1 MSWKRFCLVSLSLAW
16 MAFPDRVRAQEAVQA
31 PGYTAPGYSGP
42 GYSSVDNLSGA
53 MTLTPG
59 GGTYLLFNKQTGE
72 AVGIPTGYSRIGVRH
87 AIFEDGPQQVFGEV
101 EALITDTNRYGF
113 NTGLGYRQMIDNAL
127 WGVNGWYDTI
137 ESPQSFRYQQAG
149 IGFEYL
155 SGPVDL
161 RANGYLPIG
170 QRSNFLGV
178 VDPGTAP
185 VFVGHN
191 FSTMGT
197 GLFQQSLAGF
207 DAEAGIPLPVINWMR
222 IYAGLYELSSPVDQ
236 TWGVR
241 SRVEG
246 QVTQGV
252 NVSVQVTND
261 DKFGTNVNVGVDIR
275 FDGRLPTRFGA
286 LNDVDNRRYD
296 QVRRQ
301 WQVQLA
307 ENQGPRLVPLSDP
320 TTGRN
325 IAVTWVNNR
334 AAAGGDGTIERP
346 FTALPSSVP
355 SDYVL
360 VQRGAGDTVGNISLR
375 TGQDLFGE
383 GKQHSIDTDRLGSFA
398 IPNSVFSNSGPFPTL
413 RGRNADAPVITLAD
427 NNRVSAFN
435 ITGGTTAAILG
446 TGSDNFLVEC
456 VNVTSSSGLAV
467 TGGGNSIIRDSNFI
481 NTSPTGVG
489 ISVANSSGAP
499 STLRISD
506 VTTQGGAIGTRV
518 TAAGSPMTLNLANVD
533 GSNHTGTGVLLDANG
548 AALVASVSD
557 STMTNV
563 GDGFR
568 FDVRGGGSLSGSVS
582 RISATGSG
590 NLLEGNVNTGALNL
604 QVTDATL
611 SDSTAGS
618 GVALT
623 LINATGTATFDN
635 LTANN
640 NAVDGVGLVGFGT
653 ATNYRLNV
661 NNSSLIGNND
671 DAVDSTVLGGANVVV
686 SIDPTP
692 ATGSGNNGYEF
703 EVRGANSQLTAF
715 MADTDYS
722 NSGQDG
728 INGIINTGGRADLV
742 FDRSPASGSG
752 RDGLHA
758 LVDNG
763 TLAAVFRDGS
773 FSQSGVGNNGNGIHI
788 DARQGSRLGLTF
800 DRSPAINNG
809 SAGFRYNVTS
819 GSTLSTVFNDG
830 DLSSNPVNNV
840 VGTVDGVGSQAVL
853 TFNNTNQNLLAS
865 NGGFVAGVTNSGR
878 LTSNWNGS
886 DVSGTQ
892 SDGVRVTASGP
903 ATRVGLNFNNSL
915 VDGNARNGV
924 IASLTG
930 GNSSS
935 VLGVTLTDSSIQT
948 NSLDGLNLA
957 VNGTGTVGSL
967 SLTNTPIANNLRD
980 GFEFGATGGAQFG
993 TTVTGAGNNF
1003 SNNAES
1009 GIDGHVSGVGSRA
1022 IVSFDGMAIN
1032 DSGQSGVL
1040 LRADQQGQLGLSLNN
1055 STVLRSGVSGIDAL
1069 AATNGLIDINTSS
1082 TSVTQSQ
1089 LNGLSFAAVTGGD
1102 ITGNLVG
1109 GSFSNN
1115 GLGAPSSGVRGN
1127 VDGAGSTANIAFTDV
1142 PVNANTLNG
1151 FQLNSTAGGLLTAS
1165 LTSTTAGALSASNNA
1180 SDGITLSATG
1190 TGSTANLLMFGN
1202 NNVNSNT
1209 GNGLNVSGTNA
1220 QQVAVQFSGS
1230 ANSNTGDGVHVNLQD
1245 VVRSAVELNATGGTI
1260 ENNTGDG
1267 IEIDLIN
1274 SNLTNL
1280 TVNGTLVEALRIDGF
1295 QIQTNGGDGVNIN
1308 ATNSDATSAVITN
1321 NTIEDN
1327 TGVGL
1332 LVNLQTG
1339 SDWNLDINTNQVLD
1353 SAGNGIEV
1361 TSDSGTSTISVSDNI
1376 VAGGLLDNIRIDLT
1390 GTSTSTL
1397 HIDGNTVDG
1406 DGLAP
1411 TVTPVIVRSFLSPID
1426 SVFTSGEPPDAMGA
1440 VGPGHLVE
1448 LVNDNF
1454 RIYDK
1459 NTGAVL
1465 VATSDEAFWQNVAG
1479 ANLGGSDVFDHR
1491 IIFDPTTN
1499 RWIATTITRG
1509 NGNLILLA
1517 VSDSADPTGGWRS
1530 VQWQGDLTGGN
1541 FNDFDTLG
1549 FDSDAVVVS
1558 TNDFGAGFSVSVF
1571 SIPKA
1576 DLFGAGAPSIAR
1588 MTRIQGL
1595 AAGTAGTALQAALDF
1610 GPSDGRTA
1618 ILAVNDG
1625 LPSSNTVFRTN
1636 ILGGTAAGAT
1646 LSPATLITVPNFN
1659 SPNNVATPNG
1669 TNVRANS
1676 DRFWSNTVEVNNELW
1691 AVHHVAGTGGLNEL
1705 RWYRIDEATNAVIS
1719 TGTIAAP
1726 GLSLFMPSIAVNT
1739 AGEIV
1744 IGYHAAS
1751 ATTAPSAYA
1760 SAGIVQGNN
1769 VFFGTPTLLT
1779 AGTGEYG
1786 GGRWGDYSAT
1796 TVDPT
1801 DSSTFWTILETGRG
1815 VTDGIT
1821 DFEYGEAFNALQVD
1835 VRGGAS
1841 QLTAGNG
1848 IHVIASDT
1856 ATIAGLSTINNNNVT
1871 GNGVD
1876 GIRVELNDNSVIQS
1890 LEINGN
1896 SVAGNGGDGIDFAT
1910 SGTPTIGSLS
1920 ISNNSGVANNGAQGI
1935 VVQLNDVLGLQDLT
1949 VDGNTV
1955 NNNALS
1961 GILVNINNSA
1971 APVAPAAVSVSS
1983 NTVSENT
1990 GFGVDVSLTNVSL
2003 SLFNASSNVIGDNTN
2018 DGLRVRA
2025 NASPITLA
2033 EISDNRLLGNLGNE
2047 GMLLSFTDGP
2057 LGTLSIK
2064 RNTVGG
2070 ALIDGMRVDLDN
2082 SPVGSVEIVNN
2093 NLGGGGGTSAVIDD
2107 SLPVLR
2113 AGFNGNT
2120 LASNDDGSTATAIP
2134 FGFTTDFFGQVFT
2147 GAFVN
2152 NNGNITFGQSLSTFT
2167 GFGLLNTTRQII
2179 APFFA
2184 DVDTRD
2190 IGAVVT
2196 PDVTYGTG
2204 TVAGRNAFGVNWL
2217 DVRHFSVSGTGGG
2230 LPPNSF
2236 QLVLI
2241 DRSDV
2246 GAGDFDMEFNYG
2258 SVLWETGTASG
2269 GNSLGLGG
2277 TSATVGYSNGST
2289 ASLEFAGSRV
2299 NGALLDSGPAATS
2312 LIQNSVNSANAG
2324 RYIFFARNGNIGTVG
2339 GGSGGDGLALNINNG
2354 SNVGAMLID
2363 GNLISN
2369 NGFHGIDLNVT
2380 DSTLPTSVVIQNNT
2394 ITGQGGS
2401 GINIVNPDTNGADFG
2416 IDFIDNTI
2424 TNNSGGPGIE
2434 IRLDANA
2441 GSNVAITSTGDTIN
2455 DNGSDGILY
2464 QGVAGGSLAID
2475 AATIN
2480 DNGGNGVNIQLNGTT
2495 LSVTD
2500 STITGNTQN
2509 GLLIDSISGVNDV
2522 TLTNNTVTGNTQ
2534 DGLELINN
2542 SPAGLTARINGSR
2555 FNTNTERGVAIFNR
2569 GSGQANVTLNDNAVT
2584 GNLQDGVYVVNT
2596 ASANQSTRAAST
2608 VAMSNNGLVTA
2619 TPELVFDM
2627 NRNTVRTNGVGS
2639 GLAAS
2644 GLVMRVGTADGGL
2657 ADSTNNGG
2665 FADTRAGITANIR
2678 DNTLQ
2683 GNIGSDVFFQ
2693 SFVSTVD
2700 PLASQGTWNAGTFNL
2715 AQYETDPLARLDLV
2729 YGGNTAGTT
2738 QATNAGA
2745 AYINDESIFKSRTVG
2760 QTPAGPF
2767 PTGTRDRN
2775 AQRLADRDVAPGGT
2789 QLPPNAP
2796 IAQPSYLFPGV
2807 GESTFRVNLE
2817 PGNVFGNGSGFILD
2831 DVPYV
2836 DVNSANGIGPAL
2848 PFGWG
2853 TLP

>member
-1 MSWKRFCLVSLSLAW
+1 MTIEGLFAQPAHGVEVVSQAESQRQLSPVTLPATGRSVVAWVSWPGGRNTSQRSGSFLQRLMEKHMSWKRFCLVSLSLAW
-16 MAFPDRVRAQEAVQA
+16 MAFPDRVRAQEAVQG

-59 GGTYLLFNKQTGE
+59 GGTYLLFNKQTGQ

-137 ESPQSFRYQQAG
+137 ESPESFRYQQAG

-170 QRSNFLGV
+170 QRTNFLGV
-178 VDPGTAP
+178 VDPGTTP
-185 VFVGHN
+185 VFVGN
-191 FSTMGT
+191 NYSTMGT

-307 ENQGPRLVPLSDP
+307 ENQGPRLVPLIDP
-320 TTGRN
+320 TTRRN
-325 IAVTWVNNR
+325 IAITWVNNR
-334 AAAGGDGTIERP
+334 AAAGGDGTVERP
-346 FTALPSSVP
+346 FTVLPSSAP

-360 VQRGAGDTVGNISLR
+360 VKRGTGDTVGNISLR
-375 TGQDLFGE
+375 NGQDLFGE
-383 GKQHSIDTDRLGSFA
+383 GKQHSIDTDRLGSVA
-398 IPNSVFSNSGPFPTL
+398 IPNNVFSNTGAFPTL
-413 RGRNADAPVITLAD
+413 AGRNADAPVITLAD

-446 TGSDNFLVEC
+446 AGADSFLVEC
-456 VNVTSSSGLAV
+456 VNVTSSSGLSV

-518 TAAGSPMTLNLANVD
+518 TAAGSPVTLTLANVD
-533 GSNHTGTGVLLDANG
+533 GSNHTGTGLLLDANG
-548 AALVASVSD
+548 AALVANVSN

-611 SDSTAGS
+611 SGSTAGS
-618 GVALT
+618 GVAFT

-640 NAVDGVGLVGFGT
+640 NAVDGVALVGVGA

-671 DAVDSTVLGGANVVV
+671 DAVDSTVVGGANVVV
-686 SIDPTP
+686 SVDPTA
-692 ATGSGNNGYEF
+692 ATDSGNNGFEF
-703 EVRGANSQLTAF
+703 EVRGANSHLTAIK
-715 MADTDYS
+715 ADTDYS

-728 INGIINTGGRADLV
+728 INGIVNTGGRADLI
-742 FDRSPASGSG
+742 FDRSPA
-752 RDGLHA
+752 
-758 LVDNG
+758 
-763 TLAAVFRDGS
+763 T
-773 FSQSGVGNNGNGIHI
+773 GNG
-788 DARQGSRLGLTF
+788 A
-800 DRSPAINNG
+800 
-809 SAGFRYNVTS
+809 AGFRYNVAT
-819 GSTLSTVFNDG
+819 GGVLTTVFNAG

-853 TFNNTNQNLLAS
+853 TFNSTNQNLLAS
-865 NGGFVAGVTNSGR
+865 NGGFVAGVTNSGQ
-878 LTSNWNGS
+878 LTSTWNGS
-886 DVSGTQ
+886 HVSGTQ

-903 ATRVGLNFNNSL
+903 ATQVRLNFNNSL
-915 VDGNARNGV
+915 VDGNAGNGI

-948 NSLDGLNLA
+948 NGLDGLNLA
-957 VNGTGTVGSL
+957 VDGVGTLGTL
-967 SLTNTPIANNLRD
+967 NLTNTPIANNLRD

-993 TTVTGAGNNF
+993 TTVTGTGNNF

-1089 LNGLSFAAVTGGD
+1089 LNGLSFGAVTGGD
-1102 ITGNLVG
+1102 VTGTLVG

-1127 VDGAGSTANIAFTDV
+1127 IDGAGSTANIAFTDV

-1151 FQLNSTAGGLLTAS
+1151 FQLNSTAGGSLTAS

-1180 SDGITLSATG
+1180 GDGIGLSATG
-1190 TGSTANLLMFGN
+1190 ANSIANLLMFGN
-1202 NNVNSNT
+1202 NTVNTNT

-1220 QQVAVQFSGS
+1220 RQVAVQFSGS

-1245 VVRSAVELNATGGTI
+1245 VVRSAVELNLTGGTI
-1260 ENNTGDG
+1260 QDNTGDG
-1267 IEIDLIN
+1267 VEIDLTN
-1274 SNLTNL
+1274 SNLINV
-1280 TVNGTLVEALRIDGF
+1280 TVNGTLVEALRIDGLL
-1295 QIQTNGGDGVNIN
+1295 IQRNGGDGVNIN
-1308 ATNSDATSAVITN
+1308 ATNSDATSAVIAN

-1327 TGVGL
+1327 GGGGI
-1332 LVNLQTG
+1332 LVNLQSG

-1361 TSDSGTSTISVSDNI
+1361 TSDSGTSTINVTGNT
-1376 VAGGLLDNIRIDLT
+1376 VAGSLLDNIRIDLS

-1411 TVTPVIVRSFLSPID
+1411 TITPVIVRSFLSPID
-1426 SVFTSGEPPDAMGA
+1426 SAITNGEPPDAMGA

-1459 NTGAVL
+1459 NTGAL
-1465 VATSDEAFWQNVAG
+1465 LTATSDEAFWTNVAG

-1509 NGNLILLA
+1509 DGNQILLA

-1576 DLFGAGAPSIAR
+1576 DLFGAGAPSIAQ

-1595 AAGTAGTALQAALDF
+1595 PAGTAGTALQAALDF

-1618 ILAVNDG
+1618 ILAVNDN
-1625 LPSSNTVFRTN
+1625 LPGSNTVFRTN
-1636 ILGGTAAGAT
+1636 ILNGTTAAAT
-1646 LSPATLITVPNFN
+1646 LSPATLITVPNFI

-1676 DRFWSNTVEVNNELW
+1676 DRFWSNTVEVNDELW

-1815 VTDGIT
+1815 VTDGLT
-1821 DFEYGEAFNALQVD
+1821 DFEYGEAFNALQVEA
-1835 VRGGAS
+1835 RGGAS

-1848 IHVIASDT
+1848 IHVTANDA
-1856 ATIAGLSTINNNNVT
+1856 ATIAGLSTINNNMVT

-1876 GIRVELNDNSVIQS
+1876 GIHVDLNDNSVVQS

-1896 SVAGNGGDGIDFAT
+1896 SVADSGGDGIEVT
-1910 SGTPTIGSLS
+1910 TTGTPTIGSLS
-1920 ISNNSGVANNGAQGI
+1920 ISNNSGVTNNGGAGI
-1935 VVQLNDVLGLQDLT
+1935 LVQLNGAAGIPDIT
-1949 VDGNTV
+1949 VDNNDTNDNQGLGIAINAVNTSV
-1955 NNNALS
+1955 GVLS
-1961 GILVNINNSA
+1961 VQNNSA
-1971 APVAPAAVSVSS
+1971 DTNTGGPGISVSL
-1983 NTVSENT
+1983 N
-1990 GFGVDVSLTNVSL
+1990 
-2003 SLFNASSNVIGDNTN
+2003 
-2018 DGLRVRA
+2018 
-2025 NASPITLA
+2025 
-2033 EISDNRLLGNLGNE
+2033 
-2047 GMLLSFTDGP
+2047 
-2057 LGTLSIK
+2057 
-2064 RNTVGG
+2064 
-2070 ALIDGMRVDLDN
+2070 
-2082 SPVGSVEIVNN
+2082 
-2093 NLGGGGGTSAVIDD
+2093 
-2107 SLPVLR
+2107 
-2113 AGFNGNT
+2113 
-2120 LASNDDGSTATAIP
+2120 
-2134 FGFTTDFFGQVFT
+2134 
-2147 GAFVN
+2147 
-2152 NNGNITFGQSLSTFT
+2152 
-2167 GFGLLNTTRQII
+2167 NTTGGVIS
-2179 APFFA
+2179 A
-2184 DVDTRD
+2184 DQLLM
-2190 IGAVVT
+2190 
-2196 PDVTYGTG
+2196 
-2204 TVAGRNAFGVNWL
+2204 AG
-2217 DVRHFSVSGTGGG
+2217 
-2230 LPPNSF
+2230 
-2236 QLVLI
+2236 
-2241 DRSDV
+2241 
-2246 GAGDFDMEFNYG
+2246 
-2258 SVLWETGTASG
+2258 
-2269 GNSLGLGG
+2269 
-2277 TSATVGYSNGST
+2277 
-2289 ASLEFAGSRV
+2289 
-2299 NGALLDSGPAATS
+2299 
-2312 LIQNSVNSANAG
+2312 
-2324 RYIFFARNGNIGTVG
+2324 
-2339 GGSGGDGLALNINNG
+2339 
-2354 SNVGAMLID
+2354 
-2363 GNLISN
+2363 
-2369 NGFHGIDLNVT
+2369 
-2380 DSTLPTSVVIQNNT
+2380 
-2394 ITGQGGS
+2394 
-2401 GINIVNPDTNGADFG
+2401 
-2416 IDFIDNTI
+2416 NTI
-2424 TNNSGGPGIE
+2424 TNNSGTGLALQLNNI
-2434 IRLDANA
+2434 
-2441 GSNVAITSTGDTIN
+2441 SNVSQIQIDQSNVTGNTGGGVSLNADGSTVANISILGNTILSNTGGDGVVIRTT
-2455 DNGSDGILY
+2455 NGSSIGTTSMTNNI
-2464 QGVAGGSLAID
+2464 
-2475 AATIN
+2475 IN
-2480 DNGGNGVNIQLNGTT
+2480 ANGGNGVNMALTGTT
-2495 LSVTD
+2495 LSVAD

-2509 GLLIDSISGVNDV
+2509 GLLIDSVSGVNDV

-2569 GSGQANVTLNDNAVT
+2569 GSGQANVTLNDNVVT

-2619 TPELVFDM
+2619 TPDLIFDM
-2627 NRNTVRTNGVGS
+2627 NRNTVSTNGVGS
-2639 GLAAS
+2639 GLPAS

-2665 FADTRAGITANIR
+2665 LADTRAGITANIR

-2700 PLASQGTWNAGTFNL
+2700 PLASQGTWDAATFNL
-2715 AQYETDPLARLDLV
+2715 TQYQTDPLARLDLV
-2729 YGGNTAGTT
+2729 YAGNTAGTT

-2745 AYINDESIFKSRTVG
+2745 AYINDESLFKSRTVG

-2767 PTGTRDRN
+2767 PAGTRARN
-2775 AQRLADRDVAPGGT
+2775 AQRLAARNVAPGGT
-2789 QLPPNAP
+2789 QLDPNAVF
-2796 IAQPSYLFPGV
+2796 AQPSFLFPGV
-2807 GESTFRVNLE
+2807 GESTFRVDLSLG
-2817 PGNVFGNGSGFILD
+2817 GNVFGAGSGFIPD

-2853 TLP
+2853 PLP

>member
-1 MSWKRFCLVSLSLAW
+1 MSWKRFCIVSLSLAW
-16 MAFPDRVRAQEAVQA
+16 MAFPDRVRAQEAIQA
-31 PGYTAPGYSGP
+31 PGYAAPGYSGP

-59 GGTYLLFNKQTGE
+59 GGTYLLFNKQTGQ
-72 AVGIPTGYSRIGVRH
+72 AVGIPTGYSRFGIRH
-87 AIFEDGPQQVFGEV
+87 AIFDDGPQQVFGEV

-113 NTGLGYRQMIDNAL
+113 NTGLGYRRMIDNAL

-149 IGFEYL
+149 IGVEYL
-155 SGPVDL
+155 SGPLDL
-161 RANGYLPIG
+161 RANGYVPIG
-170 QRSNFLGV
+170 NRTNFLRV
-178 VDPGTAP
+178 VDPGTTS
-185 VFVGHN
+185 VFTGHD
-191 FSTMGT
+191 FATRGT

-222 IYAGLYELSSPVDQ
+222 IYAGMYELSSPVDD

-241 SRVEG
+241 SRIEG

-286 LNDVDNRRYD
+286 LNDAYNRRYD

-301 WQVQLA
+301 WQVQVA
-307 ENQGPRLVPLSDP
+307 ENQGPRLVPLNDP

-325 IAVTWVNNR
+325 IAITWVNNT

-346 FTALPSSVP
+346 FQVLPSSAA

-360 VQRGAGDTVGNISLR
+360 VRRGAGDTVGNISLR
-375 TGQDLFGE
+375 NGQDLFGE
-383 GKQHSIDTDRLGSFA
+383 GKAHSIDTDRLGA
-398 IPNSVFSNSGPFPTL
+398 VVIPNNVFSNSGAFTSL
-413 RGRNADAPVITLAD
+413 RGRDANAPVITLAD
-427 NNRVSAFN
+427 NTGVSGFN

-446 TGSDNFLVEC
+446 TGADHFLVEC
-456 VNVTSSSGLAV
+456 VNVNSASGLSV
-467 TGGGNSIIRDSNFI
+467 TGGGNSIVRDSNFI

-489 ISVANSSGAP
+489 ISYANTSGAP
-499 STLRISD
+499 STLSISN
-506 VTTQGGAIGTRV
+506 VTTQGGDIGTRV
-518 TAAGSPMTLNLANVD
+518 TAAGSPVTVTLANVN
-533 GSNHTGTGVLLDANG
+533 GSNHTGTGLLLDANG
-548 AALVASVSD
+548 AALVASLSD
-557 STMTNV
+557 SAMTNV
-563 GDGFR
+563 GDGYR
-568 FDVRGGGSLSGSVS
+568 FNARQGGSLSGSV
-582 RISATGSG
+582 RNIRATGSG
-590 NLLEGNVNTGALNL
+590 NLLEGNVSTGALNL
-604 QVTDATL
+604 QVTNATL
-611 SDSTAGS
+611 SGSTAGN
-618 GVALT
+618 GVAFNLA
-623 LINATGTATFDN
+623 NATGIATFTN

-640 NAVDGVGLVGFGT
+640 NAVDGVAVVGSGA
-653 ATNYRLNV
+653 ATNYRVNV
-661 NNSSLIGNND
+661 INSRIVGNGD
-671 DAVDSTVLGGANVVV
+671 DAVDATVVGGANVVV
-686 SIDPTP
+686 FVDPTA
-692 ATGSGNNGYEF
+692 ATGSGNNGFEF
-703 EVRGANSQLTAF
+703 EVRGANSRLTAI

-722 NSGQDG
+722 RSGQDG
-728 INGIINTGGRADLV
+728 INGIVNTGGRADLL
-742 FDRSPASGSG
+742 FDRSPTTS
-752 RDGLHA
+752 
-758 LVDNG
+758 NG
-763 TLAAVFRDGS
+763 V
-773 FSQSGVGNNGNGIHI
+773 
-788 DARQGSRLGLTF
+788 
-800 DRSPAINNG
+800 
-809 SAGFRYNVTS
+809 AGFRYNVAT
-819 GSTLSTVFNDG
+819 GGALSAVFNGG

-840 VGTVDGVGSQAVL
+840 VGSVDGVGSQAAF

-865 NGGFVAGVTNSGR
+865 NGGFVAGVTNSGH
-878 LTSNWNGS
+878 LTSTWNGS
-886 DVSGTQ
+886 NVSGTQ
-892 SDGVRVTASGP
+892 SDGVRVTATGP
-903 ATRVGLNFNNSL
+903 ATQVGLNFNNSL
-915 VDGNARNGV
+915 VNNNAGNGV
-924 IASLTG
+924 IARLTG

-948 NSLDGLNLA
+948 NGLDGLNLA
-957 VNGTGTVGSL
+957 VDGVGTVGTL
-967 SLTNTPIANNLRD
+967 SLTNTPIANNQRD

-993 TTVTGAGNNF
+993 TTITGTGAANNF

-1009 GIDGHVSGVGSRA
+1009 GIDGHVSGAGSRA
-1022 IVSFDGMAIN
+1022 IVSFDGMTIN

-1040 LRADQQGQLGLSLNN
+1040 LRADQQGQLGLRLNN
-1055 STVLRSGVSGIDAL
+1055 STVTRSGEHGIDAL
-1069 AATNGLIDINTSS
+1069 ATTNGLVDIDTSS
-1082 TSVTQSQ
+1082 TSVTQNQ
-1089 LNGLSFAAVTGGD
+1089 LNGLRFAAVTGGD
-1102 ITGNLVG
+1102 ITGDLVG

-1115 GLGAPSSGVRGN
+1115 GIGAPSSGVRGN
-1127 VDGAGSTANIAFTDV
+1127 IDGAGSTANITFTDV
-1142 PVNANTLNG
+1142 LVNTNTLNG
-1151 FQLNSTAGGLLTAS
+1151 FQLASTTGGTLTTS
-1165 LTSTTAGALSASNNA
+1165 LTSTTARALSASNNA

-1190 TGSTANLLMFGN
+1190 AGATANLLMFGN
-1202 NNVNSNT
+1202 NAVNSNA
-1209 GNGLNVSGTNA
+1209 GNGLSVSGLNA
-1220 QQVAVQFSGS
+1220 QQVAVRFSGA

-1245 VVRSAVELNATGGTI
+1245 VVRSAVELSLAGGTI
-1260 ENNTGDG
+1260 QDNTGDG
-1267 IEIDLIN
+1267 VEIDLMN

-1280 TVNGTLVEALRIDGF
+1280 TVNGTLVEALRIDGLL
-1295 QIQTNGGDGVNIN
+1295 IQRNGGDGVNILAN
-1308 ATNSDATSAVITN
+1308 NSDATSAVITN

-1327 TGVGL
+1327 VGVGL
-1332 LVNLQTG
+1332 LVNLQNG

-1361 TSDSGTSTISVSDNI
+1361 TSDSGTSTITVSNNT

-1411 TVTPVIVRSFLSPID
+1411 TITPVVVRSFLSPID
-1426 SVFTSGEPPDAMGA
+1426 SATTSGEPPDAMGS
-1440 VGPGHLVE
+1440 VGPNHLVE

-1459 NTGAVL
+1459 NTGAL
-1465 VATSDEAFWQNVAG
+1465 LSATTDEEFWQSVAG
-1479 ANLGGSDVFDHR
+1479 ANLLGSDVFDHR

-1509 NGNLILLA
+1509 GGNQVILA

-1530 VQWQGDLTGGN
+1530 VQWQGDPAGAN

-1549 FDSDAVVVS
+1549 FDSDTVVVT

-1618 ILAVNDG
+1618 ILAVDDT
-1625 LPSSNTVFRTN
+1625 LASSGTIFRTN
-1636 ILGGTAAGAT
+1636 ILNGTTATAT
-1646 LSPATLITVPNFN
+1646 LSPATLIAVPNFN
-1659 SPNNVATPNG
+1659 SPSNVTTPNG
-1669 TNVRANS
+1669 TTVRADS
-1676 DRFWSNTVEVNNELW
+1676 ERFWSNTVEVNNELW
-1691 AVHHVAGTGGLNEL
+1691 AVHHVAGAGGLNEV
-1705 RWYRIDEATNAVIS
+1705 RWYRIDEATNALIS

-1744 IGYHAAS
+1744 IGYHAGS
-1751 ATTAPSAYA
+1751 DTTAPSAYA

-1769 VFFGTPTLLT
+1769 VLFGTPTLLT

-1786 GGRWGDYSAT
+1786 GRRWGDYSAT
-1796 TVDPT
+1796 TVDPV
-1801 DSSTFWTILETGRG
+1801 DSSIFWSILETGRG
-1815 VTDGIT
+1815 VTDGVT
-1821 DFEYGEAFNALQVD
+1821 DFEYGEAFNAVRVD

-1848 IHVIASDT
+1848 IHVTAQNL

-1876 GIRVELNDNSVIQS
+1876 GIHVELRDNSVIES

-1896 SVAGNGGDGIDFAT
+1896 RVTNNGGDGIDVT
-1910 SGTPTIGSLS
+1910 TTGSPTIGSLS
-1920 ISNNSGVANNGAQGI
+1920 VSNNPGVSNNGAHGI

-1961 GILVNINNSA
+1961 GILVGINNTA
-1971 APVAPAAVSVSS
+1971 LPVTTSTVSVSS

-1990 GFGVDVSLTNVSL
+1990 GFGIEVNLTNAGL
-2003 SLFNASSNVIGDNTN
+2003 SLFNASNNVIGDNTD
-2018 DGLRVRA
+2018 DGLRVTA
-2025 NASPITLA
+2025 IGSPMTLA

-2047 GMLLSFTDGP
+2047 GMFLSFADGP

-2107 SLPVLR
+2107 SLPVIR

-2120 LASNDDGSTATAIP
+2120 LASNDDGSTLTAVP
-2134 FGFTTDFFGQVFT
+2134 LGFTADFFGQVFSD
-2147 GAFVN
+2147 AFVN
-2152 NNGNITFGQSLSTFT
+2152 NNGNITFGQRLSTFT

-2184 DVDTRD
+2184 DVDTSD
-2190 IGAVVT
+2190 IGGVVT

-2204 TVAGRNAFGVNWL
+2204 TVAGRNAFAVNWL
-2217 DVRHFSVSGTGGG
+2217 DVRHFSVSDPGGG
-2230 LPPNSF
+2230 LPANSF

-2258 SVLWETGTASG
+2258 SILWESGTASG
-2269 GNSLGLGG
+2269 GNNAGLGG

-2289 ASLEFAGSRV
+2289 AALEFNGSRV

-2312 LIQNSVNSANAG
+2312 LVQNSINSANAG

-2354 SNVGAMLID
+2354 SNIAAMLID

-2369 NGFHGIDLNVT
+2369 NGFHGIDMQVA
-2380 DSTLPTSVVIQNNT
+2380 DSTLPTSVVIQNNA

-2401 GINIVNPDTNGADFG
+2401 GINIINPDTNGTDFG
-2416 IDFIDNTI
+2416 IDFLNNTI
-2424 TNNSGGPGIE
+2424 TGNTGGPGID
-2434 IRLDANA
+2434 IQLDANA
-2441 GSNVAITSTGDTIN
+2441 GPNVLITSTGDTIR
-2455 DNGSDGILY
+2455 DNGSDGLRY
-2464 QGVAGGSLAID
+2464 QGVAGGSVSID
-2475 AATIN
+2475 TATISG
-2480 DNGGNGVNIQLNGTT
+2480 NGGNGVNLQLNGTT
-2495 LSVTD
+2495 LAVTD
-2500 STITGNTQN
+2500 STITSNAQN
-2509 GLLIDSISGVNDV
+2509 GLLIDSVSGANDV
-2522 TLTNNTVTGNTQ
+2522 TLTNNTVTQNAQ

-2542 SPAGLTARINGSR
+2542 SAGGLTARIDGSR

-2569 GSGQANVTLNDNAVT
+2569 GSGQANVTLNDNTVT
-2584 GNLQDGVYVVNT
+2584 GNLQEGVYVVNT
-2596 ASANQSTRAAST
+2596 ASADQSTRALSS

-2619 TPELVFDM
+2619 TPDLVFDM
-2627 NRNTVRTNGVGS
+2627 NRNTITTNGVGS
-2639 GLAAS
+2639 GLPAA

-2657 ADSTNNGG
+2657 ADSTNTGG
-2665 FADTRAGITANIR
+2665 FADTRAGISATVRN
-2678 DNTLQ
+2678 NTLQ
-2683 GNIGSDVFFQ
+2683 GNLGADVFFQ

-2700 PLASQGTWNAGTFNL
+2700 PLSSQGTWNGATFNL
-2715 AQYETDPLARLDLV
+2715 TQFETDPLARLDLV

-2745 AYINDESIFKSRTVG
+2745 VYANDEPLFKSRTAA

-2789 QLPPNAP
+2789 QLAPNAAV
-2796 IAQPSYLFPGV
+2796 AQPSFQFPGV
-2807 GESTFRVNLE
+2807 GESTFRVNLSLG
-2817 PGNVFGNGSGFILD
+2817 GNVFGTGSGFILD
-2831 DVPYV
+2831 GAPYV